1 MHSTSF
7 IILGLDAAAAEN
19 IMQEI
24 VRVAKDE
31 RIIILCTIHQPST
44 KVYNGFDETMIMS
57 RARTAYIGDVKEAA
71 PYFERIGYPVPP
83 QTNPAGS
90 SINFTD
96 FIFFLPPSHQQY
108 TYVACFTVY
117 VYLYFRTFFGFG
129 QCGFFG

>member
-1 MHSTSF
+1 M
-7 IILGLDAAAAEN
+7 DAAAAEN

-71 PYFERIGYPVPP
+71 PYFERIGHPIPP
-83 QTNPAGS
+83 QTNPAGAS
-90 SINFTD
+90 EIDYLLSFQPVSIENSRYMC
-96 FIFFLPPSHQQY
+96 FLFVLSI
-108 TYVACFTVY
+108 
-117 VYLYFRTFFGFG
+117 LSRTLFGLSKR
-129 QCGFFG
+129 GFFG